1 MKFLN
6 KSIFFKISASLGLF
20 FISSLVNGEIQWFIA
35 LLLIGS
41 VGLLH
46 GANDL
51 NLINAL
57 GIFPESS
64 RGKHLALYLSAVA
77 LVLVVFSLNR
87 SLALFFF
94 IVISSFHFGQQH
106 LSETL
111 GGNMFL
117 RYVNYMAYGS
127 IVFGL
132 LFYTHAIESSTA
144 IAEISGIFLTVDDF
158 LNFLLSSIVVWIVT
172 YITMNPR
179 GYVILGVE
187 LIILSLFYFLFSQV
201 NLALA
206 FAIYFAL
213 WHAIPSLNDQ
223 FRILYRGEVKRS
235 WLVYLKQSALFWVL
249 SIIGLAVVFSQVFLQ
264 NKTPLP
270 LLVYFLAAITFPHVL
285 VMSRVENALKS

>member
-1 MKFLN
+1 LEFLN
-6 KSIFFKISASLGLF
+6 KSFFFKISASLGLF
-20 FISSLVNGEIQWFIA
+20 FLSSLVSGKIQWFIA

-46 GANDL
+46 GANDI

-57 GIFPESS
+57 RIFPESS
-64 RGKHLALYLSAVA
+64 RRKHLALYLSVVL
-77 LVLVVFSLNR
+77 LVLVVFTLNR
-87 SLALFFF
+87 PLALFFF
-94 IVISSFHFGQQH
+94 IVMSAFHFGQQH

-111 GGNMFL
+111 SGNVIL
-117 RYVNYMAYGS
+117 RYLNYIAYGS
-127 IVFGL
+127 SVFGL

-144 IAEISGIFLTVDDF
+144 ISEISEIFFTRDDF
-158 LNFLLSSIVVWIVT
+158 LNFLLVSIAAWIFT
-172 YITMNPR
+172 YLIMKPK

-187 LIILSLFYFLFSQV
+187 LIILSLFYFLFTEV

-223 FRILYRGEVKRS
+223 FRILYKGEVKRS
-235 WLVYLKQSALFWVL
+235 WLGYLKQSAPFWIL
-249 SIIGLAVVFSQVFLQ
+249 SMIGLAVVFSRGFLQ

>member
-1 MKFLN
+1 M
-6 KSIFFKISASLGLF
+6 
-20 FISSLVNGEIQWFIA
+20 
-35 LLLIGS
+35 
-41 VGLLH
+41 GLLH

-57 GIFPESS
+57 RIFPKSS
-64 RGKHLALYLSAVA
+64 RRKHLALYLSAVA

-87 SLALFFF
+87 PLALFFF

-106 LSETL
+106 LSQTL

-117 RYVNYMAYGS
+117 RYVNYIAYGS

-144 IAEISGIFLTVDDF
+144 IAEISGIFFTVDDF

-179 GYVILGVE
+179 GYVILGAE

-223 FRILYRGEVKRS
+223 FRILYNEGVKRS
-235 WLVYLKQSALFWVL
+235 WLVYLKQSALFWAL

>member
-1 MKFLN
+1 VT
-6 KSIFFKISASLGLF
+6 LGLF
-20 FISSLVNGEIQWFIA
+20 FFSSRVSGEIQWFIA

-57 GIFPESS
+57 RILPESS
-64 RGKHLALYLSAVA
+64 RRKHLALYLSAVA

-87 SLALFFF
+87 PLALFFF
-94 IVISSFHFGQQH
+94 IVISAFHFGQQH

-111 GGNMFL
+111 SGNVIL
-117 RYVNYMAYGS
+117 RYLNYITYGS
-127 IVFGL
+127 SIFGL

-144 IAEISGIFLTVDDF
+144 IAEISGIFFTVDDF
-158 LNFLLSSIVVWIVT
+158 LNFLLVSIATWIVA
-172 YITMNPR
+172 YIIVKPK

-187 LIILSLFYFLFSQV
+187 LMILSLFYFLFTQV

-223 FRILYRGEVKRS
+223 FRILYDEKVKRS

>member
-1 MKFLN
+1 MEFLN
-6 KSIFFKISASLGLF
+6 KSFFFKISASFGLF
-20 FISSLVNGEIQWFIA
+20 LISSLVSGETQWFIA

-57 GIFPESS
+57 GIFPGSS
-64 RGKHLALYLSAVA
+64 RGKHLSLYLSAVA
-77 LVLVVFSLNR
+77 LVLIVFSLNR
-87 SLALFFF
+87 PLALFFF

-111 GGNMFL
+111 SGNRIL
-117 RYVNYMAYGS
+117 RYLNYIAYGS
-127 IVFGL
+127 IIFGL
-132 LFYTHAIESSTA
+132 LFFTHAIESSTA
-144 IAEISGIFLTVDDF
+144 IAEISGIFFTVEDF
-158 LNFLLSSIVVWIVT
+158 LNFLLASTVVWIVT
-172 YITMNPR
+172 YILLNTK
-179 GYVILGVE
+179 GYVMLGVE
-187 LIILSLFYFLFSQV
+187 LLNLSLFYLLFGQV

-206 FAIYFAL
+206 FAIYFAF

-223 FRILYRGEVKRS
+223 FRILYRGEVKRN

>member
-6 KSIFFKISASLGLF
+6 KSIFLKILASLGLF
-20 FISSLVNGEIQWFIA
+20 FISSLVSGEIQWFIA

-57 GIFPESS
+57 RIFPKSS
-64 RGKHLALYLSAVA
+64 RRKHLALYLSAVV

-87 SLALFFF
+87 PLALFFF

-144 IAEISGIFLTVDDF
+144 IAEISGIFFTVDDF

-172 YITMNPR
+172 YIIINPR
-179 GYVILGVE
+179 VYVILGVE

-223 FRILYRGEVKRS
+223 FRILYNEKVKRS

>member
-1 MKFLN
+1 MEFLN
-6 KSIFFKISASLGLF
+6 KSFFFKISASLGLF
-20 FISSLVNGEIQWFIA
+20 FLSSLISGEIQWFIA

-57 GIFPESS
+57 KIFPESS
-64 RGKHLALYLSAVA
+64 RRKHLILYLLAIG

-106 LSETL
+106 LSQEL
-111 GGNMFL
+111 NGNLVL
-117 RYVNYMAYGS
+117 RYINYIAYGS
-127 IVFGL
+127 SVFGL

-144 IAEISGIFLTVDDF
+144 IAEISEIFFTVDDF
-158 LNFLLSSIVVWIVT
+158 LNFLLVSLIAWLVT
-172 YITMNPR
+172 YIILKPKS
-179 GYVILGVE
+179 YLHLGVE
-187 LIILSLFYFLFSQV
+187 LIILFFFYFLFAQV

-213 WHAIPSLNDQ
+213 WHAIPSLSDQ
-223 FRILYRGEVKRS
+223 FRILYKGEVKRS
-235 WLVYLKQSALFWVL
+235 WLVYLKQSALFWIL
-249 SIIGLAVVFSQVFLQ
+249 SIIGLTVVFSQVFLQ

>member
-1 MKFLN
+1 
-6 KSIFFKISASLGLF
+6 
-20 FISSLVNGEIQWFIA
+20 
-35 LLLIGS
+35 

-57 GIFPESS
+57 RILPESS
-64 RGKHLALYLSAVA
+64 RRKHLALYLSAVL

-87 SLALFFF
+87 PLALFFF
-94 IVISSFHFGQQH
+94 IVISAFHFGQQH

-111 GGNMFL
+111 SGNVIL
-117 RYVNYMAYGS
+117 RYLNYITYGS
-127 IVFGL
+127 SIFGL

-144 IAEISGIFLTVDDF
+144 IAEISGIFFTVDDF
-158 LNFLLSSIVVWIVT
+158 LNFLLVSIATWIVA
-172 YITMNPR
+172 YIIVKPK
-179 GYVILGVE
+179 GYLILGVE
-187 LIILSLFYFLFSQV
+187 LMILSLFYFLFTQV

-223 FRILYRGEVKRS
+223 FRILYDEKVKRS

>member
-1 MKFLN
+1 LEFLN
-6 KSIFFKISASLGLF
+6 KSFFFKISVTLGLF
-20 FISSLVNGEIQWFIA
+20 FFSSQVSGEIQWFIA

-57 GIFPESS
+57 RILPESS
-64 RGKHLALYLSAVA
+64 RRKHLALYLSAVL

-87 SLALFFF
+87 PLALFFF
-94 IVISSFHFGQQH
+94 IVISAFHFGQQH

-111 GGNMFL
+111 SGNVIL
-117 RYVNYMAYGS
+117 RYLNYITYGS
-127 IVFGL
+127 SIFGL

-144 IAEISGIFLTVDDF
+144 IAEISGIFFTVDDF
-158 LNFLLSSIVVWIVT
+158 LNFLLVSIATWIVA
-172 YITMNPR
+172 YIIVKPK
-179 GYVILGVE
+179 GYLILGVE
-187 LIILSLFYFLFSQV
+187 LMILSLFYFLFTQV

-223 FRILYRGEVKRS
+223 FRILYDEKVKRS

>member
-1 MKFLN
+1 MEFLN
-6 KSIFFKISASLGLF
+6 KSFFFKISVTLGLF
-20 FISSLVNGEIQWFIA
+20 FFSSQVSGETQWFIA

-57 GIFPESS
+57 RIFPKSS
-64 RGKHLALYLSAVA
+64 RRKHLALYLSAVA
-77 LVLVVFSLNR
+77 LVLIVFSLNR
-87 SLALFFF
+87 PLALFFF

-117 RYVNYMAYGS
+117 RYVSYIAYGS

-144 IAEISGIFLTVDDF
+144 IAEISGIFFTVDNF
-158 LNFLLSSIVVWIVT
+158 LNFLLVSIAVWLVT
-172 YITMNPR
+172 YIIMNR
-179 GYVILGVE
+179 KGYVILGVE
-187 LIILSLFYFLFSQV
+187 LIILSLFYFLFTQV
-201 NLALA
+201 NLVLA

-223 FRILYRGEVKRS
+223 FRILYDGEVKRS
-235 WLVYLKQSALFWVL
+235 WLVYLKQSALFWVF

>member
-1 MKFLN
+1 MEFLN
-6 KSIFFKISASLGLF
+6 KSFFFKISVTLGLF
-20 FISSLVNGEIQWFIA
+20 FFSSQVSGEIQWFIA

-57 GIFPESS
+57 KIFPENS

-87 SLALFFF
+87 PLALFFF

-117 RYVNYMAYGS
+117 RYVSYIAYGS

-144 IAEISGIFLTVDDF
+144 IAEISGIFFTIDNF
-158 LNFLLSSIVVWIVT
+158 LNFLLVSIAVWLVT
-172 YITMNPR
+172 YIIMNR
-179 GYVILGVE
+179 KGYVILGVE
-187 LIILSLFYFLFSQV
+187 LIILSLFYFLFAQV
-201 NLALA
+201 NLVLA

-223 FRILYRGEVKRS
+223 FRILYNGEVKRS

>member
-1 MKFLN
+1 MKIIN
-6 KSIFFKISASLGLF
+6 KSFLFKISATFGLF
-20 FISSLVNGEIQWFIA
+20 FISSLGSGEIQWFIA

-57 GIFPESS
+57 RIFPHSS

-87 SLALFFF
+87 PLALFFF

-106 LSETL
+106 LSEVL
-111 GGNMFL
+111 NGNTFL
-117 RYVNYMAYGS
+117 RYVNYIAYGS
-127 IVFGL
+127 IIFGL

-144 IAEISGIFLTVDDF
+144 IAEISGVFFTVDDF
-158 LNFLLSSIVVWIVT
+158 LSFLLVSITVWIVT
-172 YITMNPR
+172 YIIMNPK

-187 LIILSLFYFLFSQV
+187 LMILSLFYFLFTRV

-223 FRILYRGEVKRS
+223 FRILYKGEVKRS

>member
-1 MKFLN
+1 M
-6 KSIFFKISASLGLF
+6 
-20 FISSLVNGEIQWFIA
+20 QWFIA

-57 GIFPESS
+57 RIFPDSS
-64 RGKHLALYLSAVA
+64 RGKHLALYLSAIA

-87 SLALFFF
+87 PLALLFF

-111 GGNMFL
+111 SGNALL
-117 RYVNYMAYGS
+117 RYLNYIAYGS

-144 IAEISGIFLTVDDF
+144 IAEISGIFFTVDDF
-158 LNFLLSSIVVWIVT
+158 LNFLLASIAIWIVT
-172 YITMNPR
+172 YIIMNPK
-179 GYVILGVE
+179 GYVLLGVE
-187 LIILSLFYFLFSQV
+187 LMILTLFYLLFFQV

-206 FAIYFAL
+206 FAIYFAF

-223 FRILYRGEVKRS
+223 FRILYKGEVKGS
-235 WLVYLKQSALFWVL
+235 WWLYLKQSALFWVL
-249 SIIGLAVVFSQVFLQ
+249 SMVGLAVVFSQVFIQ

>member
-1 MKFLN
+1 MEFIN
-6 KSIFFKISASLGLF
+6 KSIFFRISASLGLF
-20 FISSLVNGEIQWFIA
+20 FLSSLVSGEMQWFIA

-57 GIFPESS
+57 RIFPESS
-64 RGKHLALYLSAVA
+64 RRKHLVLYLSAVA
-77 LVLVVFSLNR
+77 LVLIVFSLNR

-94 IVISSFHFGQQH
+94 VVISSFHFGQQH
-106 LSETL
+106 LAEEIS
-111 GGNMFL
+111 GNVIL
-117 RYVNYMAYGS
+117 RYSNYIAYGS
-127 IVFGL
+127 SIFGL
-132 LFYTHAIESSTA
+132 LFYTHPIESSTA
-144 IAEISGIFLTVDDF
+144 IAEISGIFFTVDDF
-158 LNFLLSSIVVWIVT
+158 LNFLLLSLVVWIAT
-172 YITMNPR
+172 YLMLQLKGFLLLSI
-179 GYVILGVE
+179 E
-187 LIILSLFYFLFSQV
+187 LVILSLFYFLFTRV

-223 FRILYRGEVKRS
+223 FRILYKGEVKRS
-235 WLVYLKQSALFWVL
+235 WLVYVKQSALFWIL
-249 SIIGLAVVFSQVFLQ
+249 SIIGLAIVFSQVFLQ

>member
-1 MKFLN
+1 LEFLN
-6 KSIFFKISASLGLF
+6 NSFFFKISVTLGLF
-20 FISSLVNGEIQWFIA
+20 FFSSLVSGEIQWFIA

-57 GIFPESS
+57 RIFPNSS
-64 RGKHLALYLSAVA
+64 RRKHLVLYLSAVA

-87 SLALFFF
+87 PLALFFF

-106 LSETL
+106 LSEIL

-117 RYVNYMAYGS
+117 RYVNYIAYGS

-132 LFYTHAIESSTA
+132 LFYTHTIESSTA
-144 IAEISGIFLTVDDF
+144 IAEISGIFFTVEDF
-158 LNFLLSSIVVWIVT
+158 LNFLLVSLAVWIIT
-172 YITMNPR
+172 YIILNPK
-179 GYVILGVE
+179 GFVILGVE
-187 LIILSLFYFLFSQV
+187 LIILSLFYFLFGQV

-223 FRILYRGEVKRS
+223 FRILYHGEVKRS

-285 VMSRVENALKS
+285 VMSRVENTLKS

>member
-179 GYVILGVE
+179 GYVILGAE

>member
-1 MKFLN
+1 MEFLN
-6 KSIFFKISASLGLF
+6 KSFFFKISVTLGLF
-20 FISSLVNGEIQWFIA
+20 FFSSQVSGETQWFIA

-57 GIFPESS
+57 RIFPKSS
-64 RGKHLALYLSAVA
+64 RRKHLALYLSAVA

-87 SLALFFF
+87 PLALFFF

-117 RYVNYMAYGS
+117 RYVSYIAYGS

-144 IAEISGIFLTVDDF
+144 IAEISGIFFTVDNF
-158 LNFLLSSIVVWIVT
+158 LNFLLVSIAVWLVT
-172 YITMNPR
+172 YIIMNR
-179 GYVILGVE
+179 KGYVILGVE
-187 LIILSLFYFLFSQV
+187 LIILSLFYFLFAQV
-201 NLALA
+201 NLVLA

-223 FRILYRGEVKRS
+223 FRILYNGEVKRS

>member
-1 MKFLN
+1 LKFLN
-6 KSIFFKISASLGLF
+6 KSFFFKISASFGLF
-20 FISSLVNGEIQWFIA
+20 FLSALVSGEIQWFIA

-57 GIFPESS
+57 RIFPKSS
-64 RGKHLALYLSAVA
+64 RRKHLALYLSAVA
-77 LVLVVFSLNR
+77 LVLIVFSLNR
-87 SLALFFF
+87 PLALFFF

-111 GGNMFL
+111 CGNIFL
-117 RYVNYMAYGS
+117 RYVNYIANGS

-144 IAEISGIFLTVDDF
+144 IAEISGIFFTVDDF
-158 LNFLLSSIVVWIVT
+158 LNFLLASIAFWIVT
-172 YITMNPR
+172 FIIMNPK

-187 LIILSLFYFLFSQV
+187 LITLSLFYFLFGQV

-223 FRILYRGEVKRS
+223 FRILYNREIKRS
-235 WLVYLKQSALFWVL
+235 WLVYLKQSALFWAL
-249 SIIGLAVVFSQVFLQ
+249 SIIGLTVVFSQVFLQ

>member
-1 MKFLN
+1 MEFLN
-6 KSIFFKISASLGLF
+6 KSFFFKISASLGLF
-20 FISSLVNGEIQWFIA
+20 FLSSLISGEIQWFIA

-57 GIFPESS
+57 RIFPESS
-64 RGKHLALYLSAVA
+64 RRKHLVLYLLAIG

-106 LSETL
+106 LSQEL
-111 GGNMFL
+111 NGNLVL
-117 RYVNYMAYGS
+117 RYINYIAYGS
-127 IVFGL
+127 SVFGL

-144 IAEISGIFLTVDDF
+144 IAEISEIFFTVDDF
-158 LNFLLSSIVVWIVT
+158 LNFLLVSLIAWLVT
-172 YITMNPR
+172 YIILKPKS
-179 GYVILGVE
+179 YLHLGVE
-187 LIILSLFYFLFSQV
+187 LIILFFFYSLFAQV

-213 WHAIPSLNDQ
+213 WHAIPSLSDQ
-223 FRILYRGEVKRS
+223 FRILYKGEVKRR
-235 WLVYLKQSALFWVL
+235 WLVYLKQSALFWIL
-249 SIIGLAVVFSQVFLQ
+249 SIIGLTVVFSQVFLQ

>member
-1 MKFLN
+1 VT
-6 KSIFFKISASLGLF
+6 LGLF
-20 FISSLVNGEIQWFIA
+20 FFSSQVSGEIQWFIA

-57 GIFPESS
+57 RILPESS
-64 RGKHLALYLSAVA
+64 RRKHLALYLSAVA

-87 SLALFFF
+87 PLALFFF
-94 IVISSFHFGQQH
+94 IVISAFHFGQQH

-111 GGNMFL
+111 SGNVIL
-117 RYVNYMAYGS
+117 RYLNYITYGS
-127 IVFGL
+127 SIFGL

-144 IAEISGIFLTVDDF
+144 IAEISGIFFTVDDF
-158 LNFLLSSIVVWIVT
+158 LNFLLVSIATWIVA
-172 YITMNPR
+172 YIIVKPK

-187 LIILSLFYFLFSQV
+187 LMILSLFYFLFTQV

-223 FRILYRGEVKRS
+223 FRILYDEKVKRS

>member
-1 MKFLN
+1 M
-6 KSIFFKISASLGLF
+6 SLGLF
-20 FISSLVNGEIQWFIA
+20 VISSRVSGEIQWFIA

-51 NLINAL
+51 NLINEL
-57 GIFPESS
+57 KIFPGSS
-64 RGKHLALYLSAVA
+64 RGKHLALYLAAIA

-87 SLALFFF
+87 PLALFFF

-111 GGNMFL
+111 SGNALL
-117 RYVNYMAYGS
+117 RYLNYISYGS

-132 LFYTHAIESSTA
+132 LFYTHVIESSTA
-144 IAEISGIFLTVDDF
+144 IAEVSAIFFTVDDF
-158 LNFLLSSIVVWIVT
+158 LNFLLASIVVWIVT
-172 YITMNPR
+172 YIIMNPK
-179 GYVILGVE
+179 GYVLLGVE
-187 LIILSLFYFLFSQV
+187 LMILALFYLLFFQV
-201 NLALA
+201 NLVLA
-206 FAIYFAL
+206 FAIYFAF

-223 FRILYRGEVKRS
+223 FRILYKGEVKRS
-235 WLVYLKQSALFWVL
+235 WWLYLQQSALFWVL
-249 SIIGLAVVFSQVFLQ
+249 SMIGLAVVFSQVFLQ

>member
-1 MKFLN
+1 LKFLN
-6 KSIFFKISASLGLF
+6 KSIFLKISASLGLF
-20 FISSLVNGEIQWFIA
+20 FISSLVSGEIQWFIA

-57 GIFPESS
+57 RIFPKSS
-64 RGKHLALYLSAVA
+64 RRKHLALYLSAVV

-87 SLALFFF
+87 PLSLFFF

-111 GGNMFL
+111 GGNRFL

-144 IAEISGIFLTVDDF
+144 IAEISGIFFTVDDF

-172 YITMNPR
+172 YIIINPR

-187 LIILSLFYFLFSQV
+187 LILLSLFYFLFSQV

-223 FRILYRGEVKRS
+223 FRILYNEEVKRS

>member
-6 KSIFFKISASLGLF
+6 KSIFLKISASLGLF
-20 FISSLVNGEIQWFIA
+20 FISSLVSGEIQWFIA

-57 GIFPESS
+57 RIFPKSS
-64 RGKHLALYLSAVA
+64 RRKHLALYLSAVV

-87 SLALFFF
+87 PLALFFF

-111 GGNMFL
+111 DGYMFL

-144 IAEISGIFLTVDDF
+144 IAEISGIFFTVDDF

-172 YITMNPR
+172 YIIINPR

-223 FRILYRGEVKRS
+223 FRILYNEKVKRS

>member
-1 MKFLN
+1 LEFLN
-6 KSIFFKISASLGLF
+6 KSFFFKISVTLGLF
-20 FISSLVNGEIQWFIA
+20 FFSSRVSGEIQWFIA

-57 GIFPESS
+57 RILPESS
-64 RGKHLALYLSAVA
+64 RRKHLALYLSAVL

-87 SLALFFF
+87 PLALLFF
-94 IVISSFHFGQQH
+94 IVISAFHFGQQH

-111 GGNMFL
+111 SGNVIL
-117 RYVNYMAYGS
+117 RYLNYITYGS
-127 IVFGL
+127 SIFGL

-144 IAEISGIFLTVDDF
+144 IAEISGIFFTVDDF
-158 LNFLLSSIVVWIVT
+158 LNFLLVSIATWIVA
-172 YITMNPR
+172 YIIVKPK

-187 LIILSLFYFLFSQV
+187 LMILSLFYFLFTQV

-223 FRILYRGEVKRS
+223 FRILYDEKVKRS

>member
-1 MKFLN
+1 LKFFN

-20 FISSLVNGEIQWFIA
+20 LISSLVSGEIQWFIA

-77 LVLVVFSLNR
+77 LVLIVFSLNR
-87 SLALFFF
+87 PLALFFF

-106 LSETL
+106 LSEAL
-111 GGNMFL
+111 RGNRIL
-117 RYVNYMAYGS
+117 RFVNYIAYGS
-127 IVFGL
+127 TVFGL
-132 LFYTHAIESSTA
+132 LFYTHSIESSTA
-144 IAEISGIFLTVDDF
+144 IAEISGIFFTDDDF
-158 LNFLLSSIVVWIVT
+158 LSFLLISITVWIIT
-172 YITMNPR
+172 YITMSPK
-179 GYVILGVE
+179 GYVMLGVE
-187 LIILSLFYFLFSQV
+187 LLTLLLFYLLFSQV

>member
-1 MKFLN
+1 LEFLN
-6 KSIFFKISASLGLF
+6 KSFFFKISVTLGLF
-20 FISSLVNGEIQWFIA
+20 FFSSQVSGEIQWFIA

-57 GIFPESS
+57 RILPESS
-64 RGKHLALYLSAVA
+64 RRKHLALYLSAVL

-87 SLALFFF
+87 PLALFFF
-94 IVISSFHFGQQH
+94 IVISAFHFGQQH

-111 GGNMFL
+111 SGNVIL
-117 RYVNYMAYGS
+117 RYLNYITYGS
-127 IVFGL
+127 SIFGL

-144 IAEISGIFLTVDDF
+144 IAEISGIFFTVDDF
-158 LNFLLSSIVVWIVT
+158 LNFLLVSIATWIVA
-172 YITMNPR
+172 YIIVKPK

-187 LIILSLFYFLFSQV
+187 LMILSLFYFLFTQV

-223 FRILYRGEVKRS
+223 FRILYDEKVKRS

>member
-1 MKFLN
+1 MQFLN
-6 KSIFFKISASLGLF
+6 KSIFLKIMASLGLF
-20 FISSLVNGEIQWFIA
+20 LISSLVSGEIQWFIA

-77 LVLVVFSLNR
+77 LVLIVFSLNR
-87 SLALFFF
+87 PLALFFF

-106 LSETL
+106 LSEVL
-111 GGNMFL
+111 NGNMFL
-117 RYVNYMAYGS
+117 RYVNYIAYGS
-127 IVFGL
+127 IIFGL

-144 IAEISGIFLTVDDF
+144 IAEISGIFFTVDDF
-158 LNFLLSSIVVWIVT
+158 LSFLLVSITVWIVT
-172 YITMNPR
+172 YIIMNPK

-187 LIILSLFYFLFSQV
+187 LMILSLFYFLFTRV

-223 FRILYRGEVKRS
+223 FRILYKGEVKRS

>member
-1 MKFLN
+1 LEFIN
-6 KSIFFKISASLGLF
+6 KSFFFKISVTLGLF
-20 FISSLVNGEIQWFIA
+20 FFSSQVSGEIQWFIA

-57 GIFPESS
+57 RILPESS
-64 RGKHLALYLSAVA
+64 RRKHLALYLSAVL

-87 SLALFFF
+87 PLALFFF
-94 IVISSFHFGQQH
+94 IVISAFHFGQQH

-111 GGNMFL
+111 SGNVIL
-117 RYVNYMAYGS
+117 RYLNYITYGS
-127 IVFGL
+127 SIFGL

-144 IAEISGIFLTVDDF
+144 IAEISGIFFTVDDF
-158 LNFLLSSIVVWIVT
+158 LNFLLVSIATWIVA
-172 YITMNPR
+172 YIIVKPK

-187 LIILSLFYFLFSQV
+187 LMILSLFYFLFTQV

-223 FRILYRGEVKRS
+223 FRILYDEKVKRS

>member
-1 MKFLN
+1 MNFLN
-6 KSIFFKISASLGLF
+6 KSFFFKISASFGLF
-20 FISSLVNGEIQWFIA
+20 LISSLVGGEIQWFIA
-35 LLLIGS
+35 LSLIGS

-57 GIFPESS
+57 GILPESS
-64 RGKHLALYLSAVA
+64 RGKHFALYLSAVA

-106 LSETL
+106 LSSTL
-111 GGNMFL
+111 SGNTIL
-117 RYVNYMAYGS
+117 RYVNYIAYGS
-127 IVFGL
+127 IIFGL

-144 IAEISGIFLTVDDF
+144 IAEISGIFFTVEDF
-158 LNFLLSSIVVWIVT
+158 LYFLLVSLAVWI
-172 YITMNPR
+172 IS
-179 GYVILGVE
+179 YVILNPKGSLILGAE
-187 LIILSLFYFLFSQV
+187 LIVLLLFYFLFAQV

-223 FRILYRGEVKRS
+223 FRILYHGEVKRS
-235 WLVYLKQSALFWVL
+235 WLIYLKQSALFWGL

>member
-1 MKFLN
+1 LKFLN
-6 KSIFFKISASLGLF
+6 KSFFFKISASFGLF
-20 FISSLVNGEIQWFIA
+20 FLSALVSGEIQWFIA

-57 GIFPESS
+57 RIFPHSS
-64 RGKHLALYLSAVA
+64 RRKHLALYLSAVA

-87 SLALFFF
+87 PLALFFF

-106 LSETL
+106 LSEVL
-111 GGNMFL
+111 NGNVVL
-117 RYVNYMAYGS
+117 RYLNYIAYGS
-127 IVFGL
+127 SVFGL

-144 IAEISGIFLTVDDF
+144 IAEISGVFFTVDDF
-158 LNFLLSSIVVWIVT
+158 LSFLLVSIAVWIVT
-172 YITMNPR
+172 HIILNSK
-179 GYVILGVE
+179 GYLILGGE
-187 LIILSLFYFLFSQV
+187 LMILSIFYFLFSEV

-223 FRILYRGEVKRS
+223 FRILYKGKVKRS
-235 WLVYLKQSALFWVL
+235 WLMYLKQSALFWTL
-249 SIIGLAVVFSQVFLQ
+249 SIVGLAVVFSQVFLQ

>member
-1 MKFLN
+1 M
-6 KSIFFKISASLGLF
+6 
-20 FISSLVNGEIQWFIA
+20 
-35 LLLIGS
+35 
-41 VGLLH
+41 GLLH

-57 GIFPESS
+57 RIFPKSS
-64 RGKHLALYLSAVA
+64 RRKHLALYLSAVA

-87 SLALFFF
+87 PLALFFF

-106 LSETL
+106 LSQTL

-117 RYVNYMAYGS
+117 RYVNYIAYGS

-144 IAEISGIFLTVDDF
+144 IAEISGVFFTVEDF
-158 LNFLLSSIVVWIVT
+158 LNFLLISIAVWLVT
-172 YITMNPR
+172 YIIMNPK

-187 LIILSLFYFLFSQV
+187 LMILSLFYFLFGQV

-223 FRILYRGEVKRS
+223 FRILYNEEVKRS

>member
-1 MKFLN
+1 LEFLN
-6 KSIFFKISASLGLF
+6 KSFFFKISASFGLF
-20 FISSLVNGEIQWFIA
+20 LISSLVSGEIQWFIA

-57 GIFPESS
+57 RIFPNSS
-64 RGKHLALYLSAVA
+64 RRKHLALYLSAVA

-87 SLALFFF
+87 PLALFFF

-106 LSETL
+106 LSEIL

-117 RYVNYMAYGS
+117 RYVNYIAYGS

-144 IAEISGIFLTVDDF
+144 IAEISGIFFTVEDF
-158 LNFLLSSIVVWIVT
+158 LNFLLVSLAVWIIT
-172 YITMNPR
+172 YIILNPK
-179 GYVILGVE
+179 GFVILGVE
-187 LIILSLFYFLFSQV
+187 LIILSLFYFLFGQV

-223 FRILYRGEVKRS
+223 FRILYHGEVKRS
-235 WLVYLKQSALFWVL
+235 WLIYLKQSALFWVL
-249 SIIGLAVVFSQVFLQ
+249 SVIGLAIVFSQVFLQ

-285 VMSRVENALKS
+285 VMSRVENTLKS